1 MHINFFWSQTPLC
14 LQLWI
19 EILIATSKLFGSS
32 KQMVQVVSS
41 VRDNLCESFPIFYLS
56 IHVWNH
62 GILINLVIFRL
73 QMFFYNFKRIGP
85 YIHAHDSSPRS
96 SIFFPIS
103 GIWPHIEL
111 HNVNI
116 IFFINYVTLLIILAV
131 KIWFIPNKSF
141 IWNKVVKYTKL
152 AEKNTKT

>member
-1 MHINFFWSQTPLC
+1 MIPLPKFGWINTLNTLQNHSTIHDSRFYLKKTLFHVVTPKFQCIYHMLLFTWKKKNYQTDPKINQNWAWHKLSCPLHKKNWSQTPLC

-19 EILIATSKLFGSS
+19 GILIATSKLFGSS

-73 QMFFYNFKRIGP
+73 QMFFLQF
-85 YIHAHDSSPRS
+85 
-96 SIFFPIS
+96 
-103 GIWPHIEL
+103 
-111 HNVNI
+111 
-116 IFFINYVTLLIILAV
+116 
-131 KIWFIPNKSF
+131 
-141 IWNKVVKYTKL
+141 
-152 AEKNTKT
+152 